1 MVNGMNSFPLSI
13 GRRRLFGAFVLATVA
28 STGVGCDKNVLVDD
42 ANQNP
47 GILGPRG
54 IIRGTMN
61 YLGPGPCLK
70 DGQVE
75 GVAVVLLFAF
85 NNPPPPDGLA
95 STALN
100 FATVPGEKLFYNYP
114 RPTSGPGS
122 KGHKDSLCPA
132 PDSPVVSASAPFS
145 IQQIGTVAA
154 LPDGSSVI
162 LGGSFQVRGFYSR
175 QGRFNALFGYA
186 NLPLAGDVAGGA
198 IADIRAASPKFA
210 QVDVGVPYQGPD
222 VPNVVKKGDLVIPAE
237 GFIRDAVAVTYG
249 LTLPSSRPFFSVDYA
264 NSKSITYTDPGV
276 DFRADYPCDADATGP
291 CRYGTPKAAT
301 DTNGTITFRQDHAS
315 TSQSKLLCFANKDPA
330 CDGFQFAQA
339 SFPQIRFRYGF
350 PGNLAEAKQTDA
362 WLAKNAKP
370 ASAVAA
376 DKATRPY
383 YNVDPTEFGGA
394 FPASA
399 KFMLTRQFNA
409 ATGKGEIIRDND
421 TLESV
426 AQIAQIY
433 PNVVLSKLV
442 EDDNG
447 EIALPTRSQ
456 TDPAVVIQT
465 ISIRDTPGTTV
476 GSMKAT
482 SESTIIGGGLTT
494 ADNTAV
500 DPNQP
505 LAKANG
511 FELQEGF
518 TALIRPSTVCIHTK
532 RDLRGTLVTPVRYD
546 PNPRNDL
553 PIVSAAKLLA
563 NNPNRV
569 KKVEFGC
576 LPPGHY
582 SINVVYPTGQA
593 WSFPNLM
600 GYCSHTARFQPNEE
614 CMGWVSEGTQKTP
627 FPKPGDA
634 VPAAGFTLRPLLA
647 SQSPW
652 QVGADGLFKLF
663 DDTGTPGVPPSNRTK
678 LKLPQTIVITPSA
691 RCGSY
696 KKEDT
701 VCTSDAGCKVYG
713 RSNVKGSC
721 VAYTGSVGAFAGKS
735 YCDLN
740 GDGRVNPAISTWVS
754 NDVNEDTIV
763 PETIKDKD
771 GKDIINPAFSNGLFS
786 DAKDVNKNGKLDLNT
801 PPVCSLGADAYESW
815 QVAPK

>member
-13 GRRRLFGAFVLATVA
+13 GSRRLFGAFVLATVA
-28 STGVGCDKNVLVDD
+28 ATGVGCDKNILVDD
-42 ANQNP
+42 PNQNP

-54 IIRGTMN
+54 IIRGTMT

-70 DGQVE
+70 NGQVE
-75 GVAVVLLFAF
+75 GVAIVLLFAF

-114 RPTSGPGS
+114 RPATGPGS
-122 KGHKDSLCPA
+122 ADPKFKDQSLCPA

-145 IQQIGTVAA
+145 IEQIGTTTA
-154 LPDGSSVI
+154 LPDGSSVVV
-162 LGGSFQVRGFYSR
+162 GGSFQVRGFYSR

-198 IADIRAASPKFA
+198 IADIRAAVPKFA
-210 QVDVGVPYQGPD
+210 QLDVGVPYQGAD
-222 VPNVVKKGDLVIPAE
+222 VPNVIKKGDLVIPQE

-249 LTLPSSRPFFSVDYA
+249 VTLASSRPFFAVDYA

-276 DFRADYPCDADATGP
+276 DFRADYPCDADPSGP
-291 CRYGTPKAAT
+291 CRYGAPKAAT
-301 DTNGTITFRQDHAS
+301 ETEGTIKFRQDHAS

-362 WLAKNAKP
+362 WLAKNARP

-376 DKATRPY
+376 DKSTRPY
-383 YNVDPTEFGGA
+383 YNVDPVEFGGT
-394 FPASA
+394 FPTSS

-433 PNVVLSKLV
+433 PTVVLSKLV

-447 EIALPTRSQ
+447 EIALPPRSQ

-465 ISIRDTPGTTV
+465 ISLRDTPGTTV

-494 ADNTAV
+494 ADNSGV

-505 LAKANG
+505 LAKPNG
-511 FELQEGF
+511 FESQDGF

-532 RDLRGTLVTPVRYD
+532 RDLRGTLVTPIRYD

-553 PIVSAAKLLA
+553 PIVSSAKLLA

-614 CMGWVSEGTQKTP
+614 CMGWVSAGTQMTP
-627 FPKPGDA
+627 FPKPDQA
-634 VPAAGFTLRPLLA
+634 APAGFTLRPLLA
-647 SQSPW
+647 TQSPW
-652 QVGADGLFKLF
+652 QVGADGLFKKF
-663 DDTGTPGVPPSNRTK
+663 DDPTTGRTG

-701 VCTSDAGCKVYG
+701 ACSSDSACKVYG
-713 RSNVKGSC
+713 KTNVKGSC
-721 VAYTGSVGAFAGKS
+721 VAYTGSNGAFAGKS

-740 GDGRVNPAISTWVS
+740 GDGHVNPAISTWVS
-754 NDVNEDTIV
+754 NDANEDTSV

-771 GKDIINPAFSNGLFS
+771 GKDVINPVFSNGLFS
-786 DAKDVNKNGKLDLNT
+786 DAKDLNKNGKLDLAT
-801 PPVCSLGADAYESW
+801 PPVCALGADAYESW
-815 QVAPK
+815 LAAK